1 MEKRK
6 RNAGE
11 GLLRQRK
18 DGRWEGRIVIGY
30 DDKNLPITQ
39 NVTSKSKTECER
51 KLRELRDSLSDD
63 IVKSSDDVTFGEWI
77 DKWYRDYVKP
87 FVKPKLPNG
96 LTPLSI
102 ETILCSPASYRLSLS
117 SISLTG

>member
-30 DDKNLPITQ
+30 DDKNLPITK

-51 KLRELRDSLSDD
+51 KLRELRDSLSED

-87 FVKPKLPNG
+87 FVKPKTQIDYENHIYKHIIPEIG
-96 LTPLSI
+96 AMILSKS
-102 ETILCSPASYRLSLS
+102 CR
-117 SISLTG
+117 G

>member
-30 DDKNLPITQ
+30 DDKNLPITK

-51 KLRELRDSLSDD
+51 KSYPECAFLSGRRRK
-63 IVKSSDDVTFGEWI
+63 IYG
-77 DKWYRDYVKP
+77 R
-87 FVKPKLPNG
+87 
-96 LTPLSI
+96 
-102 ETILCSPASYRLSLS
+102 
-117 SISLTG
+117 